1 MKGWTVQERA
11 RLFGREPW
19 NRGESGQR
27 ERQGKG
33 AKAMGSSSRRPA
45 TCTGSLLRARGSDG
59 KHPIKYDVFNADALI
74 RKATPEVNICS
85 QDEKKEP
92 SPFYRNL
99 F

>member
-1 MKGWTVQERA
+1 MVV
-11 RLFGREPW
+11 RLW

-45 TCTGSLLRARGSDG
+45 TGAHSSRSTGSLLRVWDSDG

-85 QDEKKEP
+85 HDEKKEP